1 MIGISR
7 NEPSFVELL
16 SELAPS
22 LAMVESSRFDQA
34 MSDALGLVGSFMK
47 VDRVYAVLVSKDG
60 EAGNSTHQWTAG
72 DVGPIPDLSREMAPD
87 RIPWLTRKILDGES
101 VVIPDVGKPDPE
113 AVEEFALFE
122 RQGVVSRVVAPAVHA
137 GEPLGFLGLDMV
149 RERRRW
155 KRRDVERLSVLA
167 ALILSCLIRHRQT
180 LALQAAE
187 QRFRNASLAARD
199 IIFEVDLGDGS
210 VWWNQAFYEIL
221 GYRPGEIERTL
232 TRWEELIHPDDLPV
246 VRESFVES
254 LKSESRSSFENAYR
268 ICRKGGEYAYVGSR
282 WRVLRNEAGR
292 AVKLVGAVSDETD
305 VRRMAEKLRA
315 SELRARTLIDSSSD
329 VIVLLDH
336 NFNITYISQA
346 CQSMLG
352 FRPEEL
358 IGKFAPDLVNPEHR
372 KTLETS
378 LGELL
383 TGKEIA
389 TTESQIRLARGG
401 WRWVEGVARNLLD
414 DPVIGGILVNLRDV
428 TNRVRLERRLRRANR
443 VSGLGEAATTFAHE
457 FNNLLMAILP
467 QVEVIARAETSGR
480 SSDALDR
487 IREAV
492 DRGRSL
498 TRVIQTQANP
508 AESRPTEIRVDE
520 LFPQL
525 EADLRA
531 VLPSNIELVM
541 LPPRNPVSIW
551 FDPSRLGTIFEEVAA
566 NSVAAMPDGGQ
577 LTIDAATPPYG
588 ENEVVIR
595 VSDTGTGIEK
605 EHLEN
610 IFDPLYTTRLA
621 RGKGLGLTW
630 VHHALRAHDAS
641 VEVSSRPGHG
651 TTVHLIFPSFAA
663 GKDAL
668 PEPQRGTSVVL
679 IEDDAAVRA
688 GISTL
693 LKMEGFEVVA
703 LDRGTGATGQIIASN
718 PQFVI
723 LDIGLP
729 DYDGVELFHE
739 IRVERPDQKVVFS
752 TGHGT
757 EDRLSFVEDDS
768 LVALLI
774 KPWQFSDL
782 TAAMAKLS

>member
-1 MIGISR
+1 MAR
-7 NEPSFVELL
+7 NERSFVELVA
-16 SELAPS
+16 ELATS
-22 LAMVESSRFDQA
+22 LAMVEPSRFDRA
-34 MSDALGLVGSFMK
+34 INDALGLIGSFMK
-47 VDRVYAVLVSKDG
+47 VDRVYAVLVSKNG
-60 EAGNSTHQWTAG
+60 EAGNSAHQWTAE
-72 DVGPIPDLSREMAPD
+72 DVGPIPDLSREMARD
-87 RIPWLTRKILDGES
+87 RIPWLSRRILDGES

-113 AVEEFALFE
+113 AVEEFELFE
-122 RQGVVSRVVAPAVHA
+122 QQGVASRVVVPAVHA

-155 KRRDVERLSVLA
+155 KRRDVERLSALA
-167 ALILSCLIRHRQT
+167 AVILSGLIRHRQT

-199 IIFEVDLGDGS
+199 IIFEVDVGEGS

-221 GYRPGEIERTL
+221 GYRPGEIERTV
-232 TRWEELIHPDDLPV
+232 TRFEELIHPDDLPV

-254 LKSESRSSFENAYR
+254 LKSEGRTSFENAYR
-268 ICRKGGEYAYVGSR
+268 IRMKCGEYAYVGSR
-282 WRVLRNEAGR
+282 WRVLRNEAGT

-305 VRRMAEKLRA
+305 VRRMAEKLRS

-329 VIVLLDH
+329 VILLLDR

-346 CQSMLG
+346 CEPMLG

-358 IGKFAPDLVNPEHR
+358 IGKFALDLVNPEHR
-372 KTLETS
+372 ELVKAD
-378 LGELL
+378 LGQLL
-383 TGKEIA
+383 AGKEIA
-389 TTESQIRLARGG
+389 TTESQIRRARGG
-401 WRWVEGVARNLLD
+401 WRWVEGVTRNLLD
-414 DPVIGGILVNLRDV
+414 DPLIGGILVDLRDV
-428 TNRVRLERRLRRANR
+428 TNRVRLERQLRRANR
-443 VSGLGEAATTFAHE
+443 VSGLGHAAITIAHE
-457 FNNLLMAILP
+457 FNNILMAILP
-467 QVEVIARAETSGR
+467 QVEVIVRTETSGR
-480 SSDALDR
+480 SSEALDR

-498 TRVIQTQANP
+498 TRVIQSQASP
-508 AESRPTEIRVDE
+508 AESRPAEIRVEE

-525 EADLRA
+525 EADIRA
-531 VLPSNIELVM
+531 VLPSDIELVM

-551 FDPSRLGTIFEEVAA
+551 FDPSRLGTIFEEIAA
-566 NSVAAMPDGGQ
+566 NAVAAMPEGGR
-577 LTIDAATPPYG
+577 LTFDAATPPYG

-595 VSDTGTGIEK
+595 ISDTGTGIEK
-605 EHLEN
+605 KHLEN

-630 VHHALRAHDAS
+630 VHHVLREHDAS

-663 GKDAL
+663 GKDSL
-668 PEPQRGTSVVL
+668 SEPQQGTSVVL

-703 LDRGTGATGQIIASN
+703 LDRGTGATGEIIATN

-723 LDIGLP
+723 IDIGLP

-739 IRVERPDQKVVFS
+739 IRAERPGQKVVFS

-757 EDRLSFVEDDS
+757 EDRVSFVEGDS
-768 LVALLI
+768 SVALLI

-782 TAAMAKLS
+782 TAVMAKLS